1 MKIVD
6 VRATPVYV
14 EQEAPLLWSMGVEHG
29 TTRTVIEL
37 ITDDGIVG
45 IGETY
50 GGIGTVRRIEEA
62 KPLYI
67 GMDPFEVATIAKR
80 FEVFRVTSEQ
90 MARAAEMK
98 FVGAGIEM
106 ACWDAIGKA
115 LGKPLYKLWGGAD
128 DLFVPFVA
136 YVFYR
141 YEKDG
146 IGGES
151 TPEDIVRR
159 YGEMVDRY
167 GFEGLKLKGGVFD
180 PEEEWKAVRALR
192 EEFADRIRF
201 LRFDP
206 NQAWTVETS
215 IRYVSRMEPFDLEY
229 VEDPTWDLEGMGL
242 VRRRVRMPL
251 ATNQAVIAFPQIA
264 PAVRLGAID
273 VLLVDLYFWGGI
285 TQAKKVAAICETFN
299 IGLAIHSD
307 RELGIG
313 TAAGLHFWASTPQMS
328 HHYDSHYHDQ
338 VGDVITEPFAFR
350 DGGLRVPEGPG
361 LGVEIDPDR
370 LAFHARLYEEHGDD
384 VEFFD
389 PVRRPGW
396 TPHLP
401 LW

>member
-14 EQEAPLLWSMGVEHG
+14 EMEAPLLWSMGVEPG

-37 ITDDGIVG
+37 ITDEGIVG
-45 IGETY
+45 LGETY
-50 GGIGTVRRIEEA
+50 GGIATVQRIEEA
-62 KPLYI
+62 KPLFMD
-67 GMDPFEVATIAKR
+67 MDPFELQTVAQR

-106 ACWDAIGKA
+106 ALWDIVGKA
-115 LGKPLYKLWGGAD
+115 LDKPLYRLLGGAND
-128 DLFVPFVA
+128 TFVPFVA

-141 YEKDG
+141 YEKNG
-146 IGGES
+146 LGGES

-159 YGEMVDRY
+159 YGKLVDKY
-167 GFEGLKLKGGVFD
+167 GFTGIKFKGGVFPPD
-180 PEEEWKAVRALR
+180 QELKAVKALR
-192 EEFADRIRF
+192 ETYGDQIEFF
-201 LRFDP
+201 RFDP

-215 IRYVSRMEPFDLEY
+215 MRYLNKMEPYDLEY
-229 VEDPTWDLEGMGL
+229 VEDPTWDLEGMSL
-242 VRRRVRMPL
+242 VRRDVRVPL
-251 ATNQAVIAFPQIA
+251 ATNQAVISLPLLA
-264 PAVRLGAID
+264 PAVRMRAID

-285 TQAKKVAAICETFN
+285 SQAKKVAAICETFN
-299 IGLAIHSD
+299 IGLAVHSD

-313 TAAGLHFWASTPQMS
+313 TAAGLHMWASTPMLS
-328 HHYDSHYHDQ
+328 HYYDSHYHDQ
-338 VGDVITEPFAFR
+338 VGDVITKPFRFR
-350 DGGLRVPEGPG
+350 DGGLQIPEGPG
-361 LGVEIDPDR
+361 LGVELDPDR
-370 LAFHARLYEEHGDD
+370 LDYHARLYQERGED

-389 PVRRPGW
+389 PEHRPGW

>member
-14 EQEAPLLWSMGVEHG
+14 EMEAPLRWSMGVEPG

-45 IGETY
+45 LGETY
-50 GGIGTVRRIEEA
+50 GGAATVQRIEEA
-62 KPLYI
+62 KPLFMD
-67 GMDPFEVATIAKR
+67 MDPFELQTVAQR

-106 ACWDAIGKA
+106 AMWDILGKA
-115 LGKPLYKLWGGAD
+115 LDTPLYRLLGGAND
-128 DLFVPFVA
+128 TFVPFVA

-141 YEKDG
+141 YEKNG
-146 IGGES
+146 LGGES
-151 TPEDIVRR
+151 RPDDIVRR
-159 YGEMVDRY
+159 YGELVDEY
-167 GFEGLKLKGGVFD
+167 GFTGIKFKGGVFPPD
-180 PEEEWKAVRALR
+180 QELAAVRALR
-192 EEFADRIRF
+192 ETYGEQIRF
-201 LRFDP
+201 FRFDP

-215 IRYVSRMEPFDLEY
+215 IRFINKMEAYDLEY
-229 VEDPTWDLEGMGL
+229 IEDPTWDLEGMSL
-242 VRRRVRMPL
+242 VRRGVRVPL
-251 ATNQAVIAFPQIA
+251 ATNQAVISLPLLA
-264 PAVRLGAID
+264 PAVRMRAID

-285 TQAKKVAAICETFN
+285 SQAKKVAAICETFN
-299 IGLAIHSD
+299 IGLAVHSD

-313 TAAGLHFWASTPQMS
+313 TAAGLHIWASTPMLS
-328 HHYDSHYHDQ
+328 HYYDSHYHDQ
-338 VGDVITEPFAFR
+338 VGDVITEPFRFR
-350 DGGLRVPEGPG
+350 DGGLQIPEGPG
-361 LGVEIDPDR
+361 LGVELDPDR
-370 LAFHARLYEEHGDD
+370 LDYHARLYQERGED

-389 PVRRPGW
+389 PEHRPGW

>member
-14 EQEAPLLWSMGVEHG
+14 ELEAPLLWSMGVEHG

-37 ITDDGIVG
+37 ITDEGIVG

-115 LGKPLYKLWGGAD
+115 LGKPLYTLWGGAD

-151 TPEDIVRR
+151 TPGDIVRR
-159 YGEMVDRY
+159 YGEMVDRH
-167 GFEGLKLKGGVFD
+167 GFEGLKLKGGVSD

-192 EEFADRIRF
+192 ESFGDGIRF

-215 IRYVSRMEPFDLEY
+215 IRYVTRMEPFDLEY

-338 VGDVITEPFAFR
+338 VGDVITEPFAFK

-370 LAFHARLYEEHGDD
+370 LNYHARLYEEHGDD

>member
-14 EQEAPLLWSMGVEHG
+14 ELEAPLLWSMGVEHG

-192 EEFADRIRF
+192 EEFGDRIRF

>member
-14 EQEAPLLWSMGVEHG
+14 ELEAPLLWSMGVEHG

>member
-6 VRATPVYV
+6 IRATPVYV
-14 EQEAPLLWSMGVEHG
+14 ELEAPLLWSMGVEHG

-37 ITDDGIVG
+37 ITDEGIVG

-62 KPLYI
+62 KPLFI

-115 LGKPLYKLWGGAD
+115 LNKPLYKLWGGAD

-151 TPEDIVRR
+151 SPADIVRR
-159 YGEMVDRY
+159 YGEMVERY

-180 PEEEWKAVRALR
+180 PEDEWKALRALR
-192 EEFADRIRF
+192 ESFGDRIRF

-338 VGDVITEPFAFR
+338 VGDVITEPFQFR

-370 LAFHARLYEEHGDD
+370 LTYHARLYEEHGDD